1 LEEDVLVPHGVVPAS
16 YHGGDFNGV
25 SCRAFMGNS
34 EEIFITGG
42 EKSSDSLQS
51 CLLAVDPTKRCP
63 DSEILKMT
71 KIYSVLFRLMDGFF
85 SIMRCPFGKAT
96 PEDTESLQ
104 TLLQKMIPIWKKLD
118 LPETP
123 KWHAT
128 VEHAINQFH
137 RLKGYGEAQED
148 FIEFFHQEGN
158 NELNR
163 FRCIKDYKKKTKC
176 ILNAAIGRDNIGVQ
190 EKRRMVKD
198 SIQTRKRKST
208 ERIEIGDS
216 KQVKRAK
223 AVEEAANISPTKLIS
238 LSDRLVDDYKEKH
251 NIN

>member
-1 LEEDVLVPHGVVPAS
+1 MEQVIAELDQQLKGYIDQRKQLEGQVAKSKKALEFLRKQKGRKATLTVRNKLEEDVLVPHGVVPAS

-163 FRCIKDYKKKTKC
+163 FRCIKDYKKKRS
-176 ILNAAIGRDNIGVQ
+176 A
-190 EKRRMVKD
+190 
-198 SIQTRKRKST
+198 
-208 ERIEIGDS
+208 
-216 KQVKRAK
+216 
-223 AVEEAANISPTKLIS
+223 
-238 LSDRLVDDYKEKH
+238 Y
-251 NIN
+251 